1 MSVAQTILQQLGGRR
16 FVSMTG
22 ARDFVGEGNSLLF
35 RLPERFAKDGINK
48 VRVSLGPLD
57 TYTMCFL
64 KCNFRKH
71 TFQIIAEHSGLYF
84 DQLQSVFT
92 EVTGLDTSL

>member
-16 FVSMTG
+16 FVTMTD
-22 ARDFVGEGNSLLF
+22 ARDFVGGENSLLF

-48 VRVSLGPLD
+48 VRISLGALD

-64 KCNFRKH
+64 KCNFSKH
-71 TFQIIAEHSGLYF
+71 TFQIVEEHSGLYF
-84 DQLQSVFT
+84 DQLKDVFT